1 MNRAPL
7 YWIIVAALR
16 IDSFIHV
23 GSLSCFLMA
32 DKQVALPIDALACNA
47 LPYSELAAS
56 RRTACVL
63 PPSCRVSLPPAA
75 FAPVHFY
82 PTLHS

>member
-32 DKQVALPIDALACNA
+32 DKQVALPIDALACLA
-47 LPYSELAAS
+47 LPAS
-56 RRTACVL
+56 PL
-63 PPSCRVSLPPAA
+63 AA
-75 FAPVHFY
+75 FAPVH
-82 PTLHS
+82 LEHSVRCSLLCLIQFK